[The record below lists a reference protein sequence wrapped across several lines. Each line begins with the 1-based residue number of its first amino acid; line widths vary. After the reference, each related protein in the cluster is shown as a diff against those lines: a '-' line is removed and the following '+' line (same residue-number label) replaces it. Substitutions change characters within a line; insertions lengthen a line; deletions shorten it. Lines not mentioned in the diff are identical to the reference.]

1 MARNTVTVFRESL
14 RPTRKLK
21 ESKALKEELGV
32 EDEVAEAIAQIKD
45 IMSSGVFDEAMVIYD
60 RLDITDPSEKLIGIV
75 RGLLVDNDTSI
86 YDPNLK
92 DILEE
97 AIGDIP
103 EEELHSGKKVGAE
116 GAEDEHPVEERLG
129 EFRKGSRRIASDH
142 KPDNGFGY
150 RD

>member
-32 EDEVAEAIAQIKD
+32 EDEVAKAIAQIKE
-45 IMSSGVFDEAMVIYD
+45 INPEHFQLATIIYE
-60 RLDITDPSEKLIGIV
+60 RLGIEDPSEKLIKTV
-75 RGLLVDNDTSI
+75 KDMLDNGYESI
-86 YDPNLK
+86 YDPDLRDAMDELLDN
-92 DILEE
+92 E
-97 AIGDIP
+97 P
-103 EEELHSGKKVGAE
+103 EDELHSGKKA
-116 GAEDEHPVEERLG
+116 GAEDAEDEQPVEERLG

-150 RD
+150 KD